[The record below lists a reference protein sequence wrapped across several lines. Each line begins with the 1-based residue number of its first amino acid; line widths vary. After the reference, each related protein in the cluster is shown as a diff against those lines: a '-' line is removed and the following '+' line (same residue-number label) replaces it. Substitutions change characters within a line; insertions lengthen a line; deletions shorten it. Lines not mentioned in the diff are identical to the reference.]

1 VRSRP
6 FRGGAR
12 HARLQIVLAV
22 AAIGAAVALPV
33 VLVSVGGG
41 VAAHELSVLES
52 SGYQIVVSAA
62 GEHGISGAHSWTTR
76 LLGLPGVAAASP
88 TLSIPVDAFNGTGA
102 VSPVL
107 AEGVIPDQ
115 FSPTL
120 GPTESGLFPTP
131 LGLGDPT
138 DSAHY
143 ANGTYAG
150 PATWDVLVS
159 TPYSLASGVVPGDTL
174 LLSPSSNASLGIRF
188 NVTGTFGVPLSL
200 LTPTG
205 ALAVTLPLSDLQKL
219 TGYANGS
226 GTVVPDAAD
235 SIEIAAV
242 PSVAGD
248 PGALAALTS
257 AVQALFP
264 YYSVSTLSQQ
274 AAQVA
279 TADAVLTGFYLA
291 LSSVGIAVG
300 VLFLTLVLLRRV
312 EAGARSIGI
321 RRAIGVPGVSIA
333 AGVVEE
339 GLLLSAGGA
348 AVGVVAG
355 WAIVVGLAT
364 WATSTVQE
372 AARLATFDPR
382 LLTEIVV
389 GIVALSLLASAIA
402 TRSALRADIGEA
414 LR

>member
-1 VRSRP
+1 VKRRP
-6 FRGGAR
+6 FRAHAR
-12 HARLQIVLAV
+12 HARLQLALAV

-33 VLVSVGGG
+33 ILVSVGGG
-41 VAAHELSVLES
+41 VAAHELSALEN

-62 GEHGISGAHSWTTR
+62 GEHGISAAHSWTSK
-76 LLGLPGVAAASP
+76 LLALPGVAAASP
-88 TLSIPVDAFNGTGA
+88 TLSIPIDAFNATGS

-107 AEGVIPDQ
+107 AEGVVPDQ

-120 GPTESGLFPTP
+120 GPAEGGLFPTP
-131 LGLGDPT
+131 LGLGDPS
-138 DSAHY
+138 DSVHY

-150 PATWDVLVS
+150 RATWDVLVS
-159 TPYSLASGVVPGDTL
+159 TPYSLASGIVPGDTL
-174 LLSPSSNASLGIRF
+174 LLSPSTNVSLGIRF
-188 NVTGTFGVPLSL
+188 NVTGTFGVPISL

-205 ALAVTLPLSDLQKL
+205 ALAVTVPLSDLQTL

-242 PSVAGD
+242 PAIAGN
-248 PGALAALTS
+248 PSALAQLTS
-257 AVQALFP
+257 EVQALFP

-300 VLFLTLVLLRRV
+300 VQFLTLVLLRRV
-312 EAGARSIGI
+312 EAARQSIGI
-321 RRAIGVPGVSIA
+321 RRAIGVPGGSIA
-333 AGVVEE
+333 GGVVVE
-339 GLLLSAGGA
+339 GLALSGGGA
-348 AVGVVAG
+348 LAGVVAG
-355 WAIVVGLAT
+355 WAIVSGLAM

-372 AARLATFDPR
+372 AARLATFDVR
-382 LLTEIVV
+382 LLSEIVA
-389 GIVALSLLASAIA
+389 GIVALSLVASSLA
-402 TRSALRADIGEA
+402 TRSALRVEVGEA